1 MGYKLGI
8 DRDQGILLPLSVEEY
23 VDQDNPVR
31 VIDAFVDTLDLEEA
45 EFTKSIPA
53 DTGCPGYSPG
63 LLLKLY
69 IYGYLNGIR
78 SSRKLE
84 NECKRN
90 LEVIWLLNGLK
101 PKFRAIAYFRADNNK
116 AIKNIFRQFV
126 VMMKSWD
133 LIGGD
138 TLGLDGTKFRAV
150 NSKKNNY
157 NQKKIDRHLKYI
169 NDKID
174 QYLKELEK
182 QDNKEKPDKILEVN
196 QCLEELEERKQKY
209 QELEKQLKETGEGQV
224 STTDEDARAL
234 IIRGQIVEVAYN
246 AQAVVD
252 DKHKLIVNYKNINTN
267 DRKILST
274 MATETKEIIE
284 EESFD
289 LLADKGYHNSE
300 ELQNCKDEKIK
311 TYVAPSER
319 KHNKPIPIPEYYGD
333 KFTYNPKEDC
343 YICPKGQTLTNN
355 GSWYKKV
362 NRKSTILV
370 QHYKTKACRECLVRH
385 LCTTSPIERGRVI
398 ERSQYQQAVEENN
411 IRVNT
416 EKEKYRK
423 RQAIVEHPFGTI
435 KRQWGYTYTLLKG
448 IEKVEAEIG
457 LMFTAYNLRRL
468 ISIFGVK
475 ELIDRLLLFFINIV
489 KIRLII
495 KRYKQLKIPL
505 QFSNPKNL
513 HLSVQ
518 LIFRNFDRNNKKSME
533 VFAQTDVMC
542 HKKKKNETNN
552 M

>member
-1 MGYKLGI
+1 MGYKQGL
-8 DRDQGILLPLSVEEY
+8 DRDQSMLLPPSVEEY

-53 DTGCPGYSPG
+53 DTGCPGYSPC

-101 PKFRAIAYFRADNNK
+101 PRYRSIAYFRADNKK

-138 TLGLDGTKFRAV
+138 TLGVDGTKFRAV

-169 NDKID
+169 DDKIE
-174 QYLKELEK
+174 QYLKELEE
-182 QDNKEKPDKILEVN
+182 QDDKEKSDKKVN
-196 QCLEELEERKQKY
+196 VEQCLEELEKRKQKY

-319 KHNKPIPIPEYYGD
+319 KHNKPIPIPEY
-333 KFTYNPKEDC
+333 TYNPKEDC
-343 YICPKGQTLTNN
+343 YICPQGQTLTTN

-362 NRKSTILV
+362 YHNNKILIK
-370 QHYKTKACRECLVRH
+370 QYKTKACRECPERY

-411 IRVNT
+411 LRVNT

-489 KIRLII
+489 KIWLII

-505 QFSNPKNL
+505 QLYQTPKFEFVRSTYFS
-513 HLSVQ
+513 
-518 LIFRNFDRNNKKSME
+518 
-533 VFAQTDVMC
+533 
-542 HKKKKNETNN
+542 
-552 M
+552 